1 MDIKRLTEAVI
12 VVVLAV
18 LALSVGVISAT
29 EAGNE
34 LETKKILMVIAP
46 EGFDE
51 KQLSEPKQVFEAAGA
66 EVVIASKS
74 KEAASGMSGDE
85 VKPDISFYDVNP
97 GDYDVIVIVGGT
109 GSKRHLWEDE
119 DLHALVK
126 EAYEKGKVVSAIGLS
141 PVVLA
146 KAGILEDKKCTG
158 FRTVLK
164 VVGLYGATYVD
175 EGVVISDRIVT
186 GRDSEAANEF
196 ANAIIGVTQKS
207 RLPGFE
213 AIVAVAGLLA
223 VGYVLRR
230 RR

>member
-12 VVVLAV
+12 VVVLV
-18 LALSVGVISAT
+18 LALNLCVINAAK
-29 EAGNE
+29 AGLGKE
-34 LETKKILMVIAP
+34 RILMVIAH

-51 KQLSEPKQVFEAAGA
+51 KQLSEPKQIFEAAGA
-66 EVVIASKS
+66 EVVIASES
-74 KEAASGMSGDE
+74 KEAASGIVGEE

-146 KAGILEDKKCTG
+146 KAGILEDTNCTAY
-158 FRTVLK
+158 FRVAKILE
-164 VVGLYGATYVD
+164 LHGATYVD
-175 EGVVISDRIVT
+175 ENVVISDRIVT

-196 ANAIIGVTQKS
+196 ANAIIGVTPKS